1 MRDKAFYKLTV
12 TYDVPTLAHG
22 PLKGDLVTS
31 VLNQVVIILMISVGP
46 SAYPGQVLVLVIIRG
61 RPEADCQ
68 NGGKRVSSI
77 VTMALFGVFET
88 MWTATI
94 SPVFLIN
101 SQ

>member
-1 MRDKAFYKLTV
+1 M
-12 TYDVPTLAHG
+12 G
-22 PLKGDLVTS
+22 S
-31 VLNQVVIILMISVGP
+31 VLNQVVIILRISIAVVGQAVGP
-46 SAYPGQVLVLVIIRG
+46 SAYPGQVLVPVIIRG

-68 NGGKRVSSI
+68 NGGKRVSSV

-88 MWTATI
+88 TWTETT